1 MSHSNEIELGGVELT
16 EGSYEVARLWVTHN
30 AGSTI
35 WVDARVLEDPRSF
48 GYLVADAVRQA
59 AFAYSKVYGG
69 SQDDALQT
77 IFDGLAEELDEQ
89 LDLSD
94 GQEGR
99 PN

>member
-16 EGSYEVARLWVTHN
+16 EDSYEVARLWVTHN
-30 AGSTI
+30 ASSTI
-35 WVDARVLEDPRSF
+35 WVDARVLEEPRSF

-69 SQDDALQT
+69 SQEDALQA
-77 IFDGLAEELDEQ
+77 IVDGLTEELDEEPEQ
-89 LDLSD
+89 PDD
-94 GQEGR
+94 QEGR